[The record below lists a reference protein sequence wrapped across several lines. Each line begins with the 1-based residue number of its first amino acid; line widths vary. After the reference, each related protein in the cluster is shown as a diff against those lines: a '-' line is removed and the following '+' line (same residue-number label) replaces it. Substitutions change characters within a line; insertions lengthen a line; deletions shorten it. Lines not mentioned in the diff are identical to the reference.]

1 MSVSISRKAVDIKI
15 RNITKYYGDIVA
27 LNKVNLDIKEG
38 EFFTLLGPSGCGKTT
53 TLRIIAGL
61 SNSDEG
67 GRCILEEKR

>member
-38 EFFTLLGPSGCGKTT
+38 EFFTLLGP
-53 TLRIIAGL
+53 
-61 SNSDEG
+61 
-67 GRCILEEKR
+67 